1 MTDVTDIML
10 DASVYNL
17 ATQKNVTVGI
27 MTDDSPSNPRMWDNI
42 GTMYIT
48 DKHIDN
54 LGDIFIPNFDEALE
68 EHASIIAYF
77 ADRLGVK
84 KSDIIIKDII
94 FVDYGSERSLYLNEH
109 TPGATYQGYMVT
121 TKQIARDAHQ
131 VKQLSKELLA
141 RVDANLDGE
150 VKIYTEYL
158 NGNVYGYNITCDLTG
173 QNVDSVWGFYGD
185 DPYLNE
191 AIKDVIEAWTPPAVY
206 TFKFKPNLMAWSKK

>member
-17 ATQKNVTVGI
+17 AMQKNVTVEI
-27 MTDDSPSNPRMWDNI
+27 MTDDSPSSPRMWDNI

-48 DKHIDN
+48 GKHIDN
-54 LGDIFIPNFDEALE
+54 LGDIFIPNFDEVLE
-68 EHASIIAYF
+68 EHASVITYF
-77 ADRLGVK
+77 ADRLSVK
-84 KSDIIIKDII
+84 KSDIIIKDIM
-94 FVDYGSERSLYLNEH
+94 FADYGSECSIYLNEH
-109 TPGATYQGYMVT
+109 TPEARYQGYMVT

-173 QNVDSVWGFYGD
+173 ATVDSVWGFYGD

-191 AIKDVIEAWTPPAVY
+191 AIKDAIDAWTPPVVY

>member
-1 MTDVTDIML
+1 M
-10 DASVYNL
+10 
-17 ATQKNVTVGI
+17 
-27 MTDDSPSNPRMWDNI
+27 
-42 GTMYIT
+42 
-48 DKHIDN
+48 
-54 LGDIFIPNFDEALE
+54 E
-68 EHASIIAYF
+68 EHTSVIAYF
-77 ADRLGVK
+77 ADRLSVK
-84 KSDIIIKDII
+84 KSDIIIKDIM
-94 FVDYGSERSLYLNEH
+94 FVDHGSERSLYLNEH
-109 TPGATYQGYMVT
+109 TPGATCQGYMVT

-150 VKIYTEYL
+150 VEIYTEYL

-191 AIKDVIEAWTPPAVY
+191 AIKDVIEAWTPPVIY

>member
-10 DASVYNL
+10 DASVHNL
-17 ATQKNVTVGI
+17 AMQKNVTVEI
-27 MTDDSPSNPRMWDNI
+27 MTDDSPSDPRMWDNI

-48 DKHIDN
+48 DRRIDN
-54 LGDIFIPNFDEALE
+54 LGDIFIPHFDETVE

-77 ADRLGVK
+77 ADRLYVK
-84 KSDIIIKDII
+84 KSDIIIKDIMFI
-94 FVDYGSERSLYLNEH
+94 DYGSERSLYLNEH
-109 TPGATYQGYMVT
+109 TPGATCQGYMVT
-121 TKQIARDAHQ
+121 TKPTARDAHQ
-131 VKQLSKELLA
+131 VKQLSKGLLA

-150 VKIYTEYL
+150 VKIYAEYL

-191 AIKDVIEAWTPPAVY
+191 AIKDVIEAWAPPVIY